1 MMFPL
6 ESFPAEINYE
16 KENCNLR
23 GSTQNL
29 NNVFWVSGSLVTGD
43 LHLAS
48 DTSLMMSNPL
58 FHYNPNGTDISKYA
72 STHRVPI
79 I

>member
-1 MMFPL
+1 MIFPL
-6 ESFPAEINYE
+6 ESSPAEINYE

-23 GSTQNL
+23 GRTQNL
-29 NNVFWVSGSLVTGD
+29 NVFWVSGSLVTAD
-43 LHLAS
+43 LHLAF

-58 FHYNPNGTDISKYA
+58 FHYNPNGIDISKDA